1 MRMSK
6 CPYNSSADPCEFEVQ
21 LMVAKVAE
29 EEATETFHEMDA
41 EINKLLRRIH
51 LLVDLLQRN
60 DIPVPELDD

>member
-1 MRMSK
+1 MAK
-6 CPYNSSADPCEFEVQ
+6 CPYNSSSEYCEIEVQ
-21 LMVAKVAE
+21 LEVAKVAE

-51 LLVDLLQRN
+51 LLEDLLQRN